1 VAQLDLAAVGQQ
13 RAALAGE
20 RSPTRHIDLTLVAA
34 AVALGAVGLAMVYS
48 ATNKTLF
55 TLGSDPGFYLKR
67 QGAYLA
73 VGVVAMVVVAA
84 IDYRLFKI
92 YAGFLYLGCVVLL
105 ALVQTPLGTAAKGA
119 QRWFQFGGF
128 QLTPSLFARLGLI
141 AMLAAYLSEVKGD
154 LDLRSVVR
162 ATSLAAVPMFL
173 VFIQPDIGTTII
185 LASVLVALLIISGA
199 KARHLAVLAL
209 VAAIT
214 IFGAFQLH
222 IVKDY
227 QVRRLQSF
235 LDPQSDVQRA
245 GYNKQQAE
253 IAIGAG
259 GLVGKGYLQ
268 GTQTNLDYVPAQ
280 HTDFIFTVVGEE
292 LGFLRGAVPVL
303 ILFGL
308 LLWRSFRIALLAK
321 DPFGT
326 FVAVGV
332 AAMIAIQV
340 FINIG
345 MNIGIMPITGIP
357 LPFISYG
364 GSALIADF
372 IGMGLL
378 LNIHMRRFL

>member
-1 VAQLDLAAVGQQ
+1 MAQLDLGALGRQ
-13 RAALAGE
+13 RAVAREDSPARHPDLVLVGTALALAG
-20 RSPTRHIDLTLVAA
+20 
-34 AVALGAVGLAMVYS
+34 VGLAMVYS
-48 ATNKTLF
+48 ATNKSLSA
-55 TLGSDPGFYLKR
+55 LGNDPGFYLKK
-67 QGAYLA
+67 QAIYVVVAL
-73 VGVVAMVVVAA
+73 VAMVAAAA

-92 YAGFLYLGCVVLL
+92 YAAFMYLGGVALL
-105 ALVQTPLGTAAKGA
+105 ILVQTPLGTSAKGA

-141 AMLAAYLSEVKGD
+141 VMLATYLSEVKGD
-154 LDLRSVVR
+154 LDLTSVVR
-162 ATSLAAVPMFL
+162 ATTLAAVPMFL
-173 VFIQPDIGTTII
+173 VFIQPDIGTSII
-185 LASVLVALLIISGA
+185 LAAVLVALLVISGA

-222 IVKDY
+222 IIKDY
-227 QVRRLQSF
+227 QIQRLTSF

-259 GLVGKGYLQ
+259 GLVGRGYLQ
-268 GTQTNLDYVPAQ
+268 GSQTNLDYVPAQ

-292 LGFLRGAVPVL
+292 MGFVRGAVPVL

-340 FINIG
+340 FVNIG
-345 MNIGIMPITGIP
+345 MTIGIMPITGIP

-372 IGMGLL
+372 IGIGLL
-378 LNIHMRRFL
+378 VNVHMRRLL

>member
-1 VAQLDLAAVGQQ
+1 MAQLDLAAVGRQ
-13 RAALAGE
+13 RAIAGEDSPARHLDLVLLGTALALAG
-20 RSPTRHIDLTLVAA
+20 
-34 AVALGAVGLAMVYS
+34 VGLAMVYS
-48 ATNKTLF
+48 ATNKSLSV
-55 TLGSDPGFYLKR
+55 LGHDPGFYLKK
-67 QGAYLA
+67 QTIYVVVALA
-73 VGVVAMVVVAA
+73 AMVVAA
-84 IDYRLFKI
+84 AVDYRLFKI
-92 YAGFLYLGCVVLL
+92 YAAFMYLGGVALL
-105 ALVQTPLGTAAKGA
+105 ILVQTPLGTSAKGA

-141 AMLAAYLSEVKGD
+141 VMLATYLSEVKGD
-154 LDLRSVVR
+154 LDLTNVVR
-162 ATSLAAVPMFL
+162 ATTLAAVPIFL
-173 VFIQPDIGTTII
+173 VFIQPDIGTSII
-185 LASVLVALLIISGA
+185 LAAVLVALLVISGA

-209 VAAIT
+209 VAALT

-222 IVKDY
+222 IIKDY
-227 QVRRLQSF
+227 QIQRLTSF
-235 LDPQSDVQRA
+235 LDPRSDVQRA

-292 LGFLRGAVPVL
+292 MGFVRGAVPVL

-340 FINIG
+340 FVNIG
-345 MNIGIMPITGIP
+345 MTIGIMPITGIP

-372 IGMGLL
+372 IGIGLL
-378 LNIHMRRFL
+378 LNVHMRRLL

>member
-1 VAQLDLAAVGQQ
+1 MAQLDLAAMGRQ
-13 RAALAGE
+13 RAVAGE
-20 RSPTRHIDLTLVAA
+20 RSPTRHIDLTLVAT
-34 AVALGAVGLAMVYS
+34 AVALALVGLAMVYS
-48 ATNKTLF
+48 ATNKSLSTF
-55 TLGSDPGFYLKR
+55 GHDPGFYLKK
-67 QGAYLA
+67 QAVYLVIA
-73 VGVVAMVVVAA
+73 VAA
-84 IDYRLFKI
+84 MAATASIDYRLFKI
-92 YAGFLYLGCVVLL
+92 YAPFLYIGSVGLL
-105 ALVQTPLGTAAKGA
+105 ILVQTPLGTAAKGA

-141 AMLAAYLSEVKGD
+141 LMLAAYLSEVKGD
-154 LDLRSVVR
+154 LDLTNVVR
-162 ATSLAAVPMFL
+162 ATTLAAVPMFL
-173 VFIQPDIGTTII
+173 VFVQPDIGTTII
-185 LASVLVALLIISGA
+185 LSAVLVALLVISGT
-199 KARHLAVLAL
+199 KARYLAVLGL
-209 VAAIT
+209 VAAIA

-222 IVKDY
+222 IIKDY
-227 QVRRLQSF
+227 QIQRLTSF
-235 LDPQSDVQRA
+235 LDPQADVQRA

-259 GLVGKGYLQ
+259 GLVGKGYLR

-326 FVAVGV
+326 FLAVGV

-340 FINIG
+340 FVNIG
-345 MNIGIMPITGIP
+345 MTIGIMPITGIP

-364 GSALIADF
+364 GSAMIADF
-372 IGMGLL
+372 LGIGVL
-378 LNIHMRRFL
+378 LNVHMRRLA